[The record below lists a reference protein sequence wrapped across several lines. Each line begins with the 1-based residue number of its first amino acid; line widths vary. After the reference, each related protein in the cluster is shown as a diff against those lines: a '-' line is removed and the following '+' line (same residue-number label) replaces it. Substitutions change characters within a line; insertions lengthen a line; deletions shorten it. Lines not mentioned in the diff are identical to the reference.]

1 MPLKPRFL
9 HTDIS
14 ELRISRQ
21 RLLGGIIIGLL
32 YAFALYG
39 VLYMSREVIRMMSVT
54 KNFDLWVM
62 TDAEVNFYNLA
73 FAFIAVI
80 LGFSTGFLFCVERPR
95 KAFGQVR
102 YRRFSIV
109 NDLRVLNWYFLSAYS
124 KLAWGLGAVYASF
137 YCYRGF
143 FYSHNPYDNF
153 LEDNNLFP
161 IYKLVYILIIIVL
174 FLQMWT
180 TIRQV
185 FKNKSLKWMLVS
197 MLGLVVA
204 GFGLSRVNLIDYKA
218 VNASILKNN
227 THYTYK
233 IELPDVTHYESNIF
247 RKSGRRVNDIYFVQN
262 PNEKDGAPM
271 MLFEGKE
278 MSFKEIS
285 NSIKTRSEHWWHGEE
300 LRLHFHRKIKM
311 KYVWKVYDEMG
322 KEAFTKFS
330 FAVVKIRHEN
340 DRRYYHD
347 YSFSMKVP
355 IQFRNLPF
363 LPPIQ
368 ELYDGLEDM
377 DDVIEIHH
385 AVSGHLV
392 DDILLEKEAF
402 KQIVSERIRKS
413 SSKYV
418 IKFHIKD
425 EANVESYVK
434 TLSLI
439 KEIMQEI
446 WDKYAMQEYGRK
458 EKSLDYEQRKEIRK
472 KYPHV
477 VFQVTEEM
485 EAKYER

>member
-39 VLYMSREVIRMMSVT
+39 VLYMSREMIRMMSVT
-54 KNFDLWVM
+54 ENFDLWVM

-95 KAFGQVR
+95 NAFGQVR

-109 NDLRVLNWYFLSAYS
+109 NDLRALNWYFLSAYS

-153 LEDNNLFP
+153 MEDNDLFP

-185 FKNKSLKWMLVS
+185 FKNKSLKWMLIS
-197 MLGLVVA
+197 MLGLIVV
-204 GFGLSRVNLIDYKA
+204 GFGLSRVNLIDYEA

-233 IELPDVTHYESNIF
+233 IELPDVTHF
-247 RKSGRRVNDIYFVQN
+247 RTDYFIKGLGRINDIYFAPNQN
-262 PNEKDGAPM
+262 KKDSAPM
-271 MLFEGKE
+271 MFFEGKE
-278 MSFKEIS
+278 MSFKEIGER
-285 NSIKTRSEHWWHGEE
+285 IKTRSEYWRHQEE
-300 LRLHFHRKIKM
+300 LRLHFHRTIKM
-311 KYVWKVYDEMG
+311 KHVWKVYEEMG

-330 FAVVKIRHEN
+330 FAVVRIRHEN
-340 DRRYYHD
+340 DKRYYHD
-347 YSFSMKVP
+347 YSFPTQVP
-355 IQFRNLPF
+355 IQFWDSPL
-363 LPPIQ
+363 LPPVTI
-368 ELYDGLEDM
+368 LHEDLKKM
-377 DDVIEIHH
+377 DDIEIRH

-392 DDILLEKEAF
+392 DGILLKKEAF

-413 SSKYV
+413 SPKYV

-425 EANVESYVK
+425 DANVESYIK

-439 KEIMQEI
+439 KETMQGIRDE
-446 WDKYAMQEYGRK
+446 YAMQKYAQK

-472 KYPHV
+472 KYPLAI
-477 VFQVTEEM
+477 FQITEEM
-485 EAKYER
+485 EAKYE